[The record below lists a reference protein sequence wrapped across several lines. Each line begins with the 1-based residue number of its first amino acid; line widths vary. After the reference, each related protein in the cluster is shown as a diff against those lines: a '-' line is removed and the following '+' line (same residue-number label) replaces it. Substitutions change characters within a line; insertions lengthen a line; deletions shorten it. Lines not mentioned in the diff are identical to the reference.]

1 MSRYLTPSKIAL
13 LCLVSIYTEGVV
25 PNSSAIHVLSFLVSC
40 LSPLDA
46 SNPHSTSGPRE
57 KHSSVSIIDLEEAL
71 SAQASS
77 IPGRSVWDLFLRK
90 VWSIDSCDALEV
102 FFSDVSDILAKTRD
116 EQLRDRDNGLAPESG
131 VMRLSRCSPLGVFV
145 RRAQLE
151 FTRLQFHDSVR
162 LWKGFVKYRLPT
174 YRAWARRN
182 PAEEQATV
190 DINLLELGLD
200 ANSPL
205 ARVAYGNIEEEEE
218 NEEQYVSTKDVERLL
233 EFQIGELQR
242 LGGRVPDGM
251 KTTLE
256 QIIQSGVTLPNLVYY
271 LRFLDAWRAGDYPS
285 SFDNLHRYFDYT
297 MHSRDRSSYQY
308 ALLNLAILQA
318 DFGCYSEAVSAMQEA
333 VSIARESH
341 DMNCLNFCMSWLYH
355 FGKAFPEQMKDVQN
369 TGMLGNEKEGLA
381 FLKAKAKETEMWS
394 LLSTTLLSE
403 AKLELQN
410 GESLSSSIENIV
422 RASHLNVTKNLVNS
436 MGPQL
441 LLQGALYSRIGVSH
455 LSWLS
460 NEIFRECYA
469 ARSPFEDY
477 LKSTFRSCQLV
488 RLPSPSPNTFLP
500 RTQLSQQGRYKEV
513 STLMNQ
519 VAPEKLRPLKA
530 NQYWTFFSGLLQL
543 KRQVYRDN
551 KTACTSLLSQ
561 LEAIQLPDT
570 DISLLLAFQTTDY
583 HIRQGNY
590 THALSLVESTAQ
602 SLHPENF
609 DINSQVKLLCLK
621 ASILEKTGQPQRGF
635 SLAMRAASIA
645 HRARLLPGLWESV
658 TVLAAVLLAL
668 REFEAAAEL
677 VESVMP
683 QILESNDCDLAAR
696 AYSLLVD
703 ANMGVAGKV
712 RAQGQDQANNTHATV
727 AKKEYMNRA
736 LEYLDCA
743 YEQFEE
749 IEDIKGQCEMMAKK
763 ATVMHLTG
771 DLVLANDYAAK
782 YLDLQKQ
789 GRSDL

>member
-25 PNSSAIHVLSFLVSC
+25 PNSSVIHVLSFLVSC

-46 SNPHSTSGPRE
+46 SNPHSTSGAGE
-57 KHSSVSIIDLEEAL
+57 KQSSVSIVDLEDAL
-71 SAQASS
+71 SAQSSS
-77 IPGRSVWDLFLRK
+77 IPGRSIWDLFLRK
-90 VWSIDSCDALEV
+90 IWSIDSCDALEV
-102 FFSDVSDILAKTRD
+102 FFSDVSAVLVKTRED
-116 EQLRDRDNGLAPESG
+116 QLRDRDNGLAPESG
-131 VMRLSRCSPLGVFV
+131 PMRLSRCSPLGVFV

-151 FTRLQFHDSVR
+151 FTRLQFHDSVK

-182 PAEEQATV
+182 PAEEQATI

-200 ANSPL
+200 ASSPL
-205 ARVAYGNIEEEEE
+205 ARVAYGNIEDDDE
-218 NEEQYVSTKDVERLL
+218 EEQYVSTKDVERLL

-251 KTTLE
+251 KTKLE
-256 QIIQSGVTLPNLVYY
+256 QIVMSGVTLPNLVHY

-381 FLKAKAKETEMWS
+381 FLKAKSKETEMWS

-410 GESLSSSIENIV
+410 GESLAASIENIV
-422 RASHLNVTKNLVNS
+422 RASHLNVTKNLANS

-469 ARSPFEDY
+469 TRSPFEDY
-477 LKSTFRSCQLV
+477 LKSTFRNCQL
-488 RLPSPSPNTFLP
+488 
-500 RTQLSQQGRYKEV
+500 LSQQGRYKEV
-513 STLMNQ
+513 SLLMNQ
-519 VAPEKLRPLKA
+519 IAPEKLRPLKA
-530 NQYWTFFSGLLQL
+530 NQYWTFFSGILQL
-543 KRQVYRDN
+543 RHQIYRDN

-561 LEAIQLPDT
+561 LESIQLPDA
-570 DISLLLAFQTTDY
+570 DISLLLAFQTTDFL
-583 HIRQGNY
+583 IRQSNY
-590 THALSLVESTAQ
+590 SRALHLVESTAQ
-602 SLHPENF
+602 SLHPDNF
-609 DINSQVKLLCLK
+609 DIGAQVKLLCLK
-621 ASILEKTGQPQRGF
+621 AAILEKTGQPQRGF

-645 HRARLLPGLWESV
+645 YRARLLPGLWESIA
-658 TVLAAVLLAL
+658 VLAAVLLGMK
-668 REFEAAAEL
+668 EFEAAAEL

-683 QILESNDCDLAAR
+683 QVLEANDCDLAAR

-703 ANMGVAGKV
+703 ANMGVAGKLW
-712 RAQGQDQANNTHATV
+712 AQGQGQGSANSP

-782 YLDLQKQ
+782 YLDLQK
-789 GRSDL
+789 GAAARS

>member
-57 KHSSVSIIDLEEAL
+57 KHSSVSITDLEEAL

-102 FFSDVSDILAKTRD
+102 FFSDVSDILVKTRD

-205 ARVAYGNIEEEEE
+205 ARVAYGNIEDEEE

-256 QIIQSGVTLPNLVYY
+256 QIINSGVTLPNLVYY

-441 LLQGALYSRIGVSH
+441 LLQGALYLRIGVSH

-477 LKSTFRSCQLV
+477 LKSTFRSCQL
-488 RLPSPSPNTFLP
+488 
-500 RTQLSQQGRYKEV
+500 LSQQGCYKEV

-570 DISLLLAFQTTDY
+570 DISLLAFQTTDY

-590 THALSLVESTAQ
+590 TRALSLVESTAQ

-703 ANMGVAGKV
+703 ANMGVAGKL
-712 RAQGQDQANNTHATV
+712 RAQGQDRASNTHATASAGAV
-727 AKKEYMNRA
+727 ATKEYMNRA

-789 GRSDL
+789 GRSDV

>member
-46 SNPHSTSGPRE
+46 SNPHSTFSGPD
-57 KHSSVSIIDLEEAL
+57 KKQSSSVSIADLEKAL
-71 SAQASS
+71 SAQTSS

-90 VWSIDSCDALEV
+90 IWSIDSCDALEV
-102 FFSDVSDILAKTRD
+102 FFSDVSDILVKTRD
-116 EQLRDRDNGLAPESG
+116 EQLRDRDSDLAPESG
-131 VMRLSRCSPLGVFV
+131 VMRLSRNSPLGVFV

-162 LWKGFVKYRLPT
+162 LWKGFVKYRLLT

-205 ARVAYGNIEEEEE
+205 ARVAYGNIKDDKE
-218 NEEQYVSTKDVERLL
+218 NGEQYVSTKDIERLL
-233 EFQIGELQR
+233 EFQIEELQR

-251 KTTLE
+251 KITLE
-256 QIIQSGVTLPNLVYY
+256 QIIKSGVTLPNLVYY

-318 DFGCYSEAVSAMQEA
+318 DFGCYSEAVFAMQEA

-441 LLQGALYSRIGVSH
+441 LLQGALCSRIGVSH

-469 ARSPFEDY
+469 IRSPFEDY
-477 LKSTFRSCQLV
+477 LKSTFRSCQL
-488 RLPSPSPNTFLP
+488 
-500 RTQLSQQGRYKEV
+500 LSQQGRYKEV

-543 KRQVYRDN
+543 KRQVYCDN

-570 DISLLLAFQTTDY
+570 DIFLLLAFQKTDY
-583 HIRQGNY
+583 LIRQGNY

-602 SLHPENF
+602 SLHSENF

-621 ASILEKTGQPQRGF
+621 ASILEKTGQSQRGF

-645 HRARLLPGLWESV
+645 YRARLLPGLWESII
-658 TVLAAVLLAL
+658 VLAAVLLAL
-668 REFEAAAEL
+668 REFEATTEL

-712 RAQGQDQANNTHATV
+712 RARGQEASNTHASAVT
-727 AKKEYMNRA
+727 KKEYMNRA

-743 YEQFEE
+743 YKQFEE
-749 IEDIKGQCEMMAKK
+749 IKDIKGQCEMMAKK

-771 DLVLANDYAAK
+771 DLMLANDYAAK

-789 GRSDL
+789 GRFDV